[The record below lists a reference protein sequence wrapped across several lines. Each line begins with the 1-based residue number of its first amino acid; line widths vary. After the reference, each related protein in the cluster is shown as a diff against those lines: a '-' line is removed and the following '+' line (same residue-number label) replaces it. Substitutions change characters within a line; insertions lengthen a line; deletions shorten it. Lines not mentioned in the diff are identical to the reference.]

1 MANNAQP
8 NRFQFILN
16 IRGIITE
23 VLANAP
29 DGWLNTAIKYT
40 RSKTYQGLFRGETL
54 PTKYVTRA
62 AYLLRNEFYK
72 YGVLGFVKVVINLL
86 NPATWAYNQI
96 YAGRLDFSTVQ
107 DELASFTVTSITD
120 DFTYKL
126 NANDGVNY
134 MIPIDVDVNGNPIP
148 DAVNIELTPLTLRE
162 SATFVPGAPTDGNRH
177 SDYFPPMDLASGQQ
191 NSVNVSTKAV
201 QYGQLRNPDFSTSAD
216 WFFQSRVNGKLKI
229 TGNLN
234 FTIFDG
240 GGGHHLQLAIFR
252 EDGSIVY
259 TFYDG
264 MPSSETIQNI
274 SINTVLTVSLNERL
288 FLYMRQIDPET
299 SNTGITI
306 NGGTLQLDYNTISP
320 ATMCRAVPASY
331 VFSQLLQAMNTNTDS
346 APNQPVP
353 WKSDLLT
360 SGFLSELMIT
370 CSDSIRNSVG
380 SIVNAGETVFPGF
393 YKVIAGTIV
402 YGGQTFTLSQT
413 FSYQP
418 GVLTFTGGSA
428 QKTISGFVGTVYNP
442 GDTLQAGGTYLVGG
456 NPGTHIVYNAI
467 SYNVGQTFKYILGQN
482 TFTGSD
488 DSSFVEQVGIATQ
501 LITNFKDFFQSIYS
515 IQGGNC
521 SFGIETI
528 AGVSTCFME
537 NLAYVYR
544 GSIGNLDAG
553 KVDTAIKITPAT
565 DMIPN
570 SIKVGYRDQQYS
582 TLNGYYEVNSEQT
595 YITGIVQPKKEL
607 NLLSAYRA
615 DPYGI
620 EEIRVSQN
628 DTAASRSNNDVF
640 MIYKLATSQTVGDVT
655 YYKPLTTEAL
665 ATNPVTG
672 QPMITGVDT
681 SYYNWSISPK
691 QNLLRGAPYLASLFY
706 NMGGYSLTLSAAP
719 KNTAMVTVDSPFH
732 RRVAE
737 AEPILISTLG
747 LPLFLPFYAT
757 FKPGIEQGGL
767 QMIDSIPYGFIKFTY
782 NQQQYKMF
790 ADEISVDIGQNSQ
803 QEFKGLLTP
812 GNDLTTL
819 IH

>member
-1 MANNAQP
+1 MAGTQP
-8 NRFQFILN
+8 NKFQFILN
-16 IRGIITE
+16 IRGVITE

-29 DGWLNTAIKYT
+29 EGWLNTAIKYT
-40 RSKTYQGLFRGETL
+40 RSKTYMGLFRGETL

-62 AYLLRNEFYK
+62 ASLLRSEFYK
-72 YGVLGFVKVVINLL
+72 YGVLGFVRVAINLL

-96 YAGRLDFSTVQ
+96 YAGRLDFSTSQ

-134 MIPIDVDVNGNPIP
+134 MIPIDVDLSGNPIP
-148 DAVNIELTPLTLRE
+148 EAVNIELTPLVLRE

-191 NSVNVSTKAV
+191 NSVNVSSQAV
-201 QYGQLRNPDFSTSAD
+201 QYGQFRNPDFSTSAN
-216 WFFQSRVNGKLKI
+216 WFFHCRVSGKLKI

-234 FTIFDG
+234 FTVFNG
-240 GGGHHLQLAIFR
+240 GTTHHLQLAIFR

-264 MPSSETIQNI
+264 IPTSEFIVNVNI
-274 SINTVLTVSLNERL
+274 NIVLPVSLNERL
-288 FLYMRQIDPET
+288 FLYMRQIDAET

-346 APNQPVP
+346 APNQPVV

-360 SGFLSELMIT
+360 TGFMSELMIT
-370 CSDSIRNSVG
+370 CSDSIRNAVG

-393 YKVIAGTIV
+393 YKVIQGSII
-402 YGGQTFTLSQT
+402 YGGQTFVLGAT

-418 GVLTFTGGSA
+418 GVLTFTGGVA
-428 QKTISGFVGTVYNP
+428 QKVTSGFVGTVYNP

-456 NPGTHIVYNAI
+456 NTGTHVIYNAI
-467 SYNVGQTFKYILGQN
+467 SYNVGQTFKYVLGQN

-488 DSSFVEQVGIATQ
+488 DSSFVEQVGVALQ

-515 IQGGNC
+515 LQGGNC
-521 SFGIETI
+521 AFGIETL
-528 AGVSTCFME
+528 AGAPTCFIE
-537 NLAYVYR
+537 NLNYVYR
-544 GSIGNLDAG
+544 GSIGNLDCG
-553 KVDTAIKITPAT
+553 KVDTGIKITPAT

-628 DTAASRSNNDVF
+628 DTAASRSNNDNF
-640 MIYKLATSQTVGDVT
+640 FIYKLATGSTVGDFT
-655 YYKPLTTEAL
+655 YYKPLTTQAL
-665 ATNPVTG
+665 TS
-672 QPMITGVDT
+672 ITGVDP

-706 NMGGYSLTLSAAP
+706 NMGGYLLTLSAAP
-719 KNTAMVTVDSPFH
+719 KNTAMVTIDSPFH

-737 AEPILISTLG
+737 SEPVQIASLG
-747 LPLFLPFYAT
+747 LPLFLPFYAQ

-767 QMIDSIPYGFIKFTY
+767 QMIDSIPYGFMKFTY
-782 NQQQYKMF
+782 NGQQYKMF
-790 ADEISVDIGQNSQ
+790 ADEITVDIGQNTQ

-812 GNDLTTL
+812 GNDLTQL